1 MKILLIYP
9 YCLEN
14 RLHEE
19 DAGVVPMGLYYIGAL
34 LKENGYDVDI
44 LNFHGL
50 SQDQNK
56 IRAILKEKNADI
68 IGFSVLNANR
78 WGAID
83 IAKLAKKLNP
93 NVKIVFGGVAATFLW
108 KHFLTHF
115 KDPDVVV
122 IGEGEFPFLNLIKAI
137 ESEIDIESVRGIA
150 FRKGKE
156 IVRTPAQEPIQN
168 LDDLPIPAK
177 YFTYQHLALT
187 RGCAGNCTFC
197 GSPKFWNHKVR
208 FHSPQYFV
216 NQLELLYQRGVRFF
230 YISDDTFTMRE
241 DYVLEICKK
250 IIEKNLNISWA
261 AISRVN
267 YISESMLYQ
276 MRKAGCIQIS
286 YGIESGSEKIRELL
300 NKKITPEQIKRAF
313 SLTTRYGILARAY
326 FIYGCPGENDETIQE
341 TIDLI
346 LEIKPLSVIFY
357 ILDVFPGTA
366 LYDEFM
372 QKFGLSEDI
381 WLNRIEDIL
390 YFEKDPALP
399 KEQILAFGQRLR
411 TAYYRHLPEFAAAIE
426 LADQPE
432 LYELHAEFLSRLAM
446 TLSHGDY
453 AQIDAIPDKLRTAE
467 KLYERAL
474 RYHPDHRAYMG
485 LGMVYQKQKNFQQS
499 ARILEQGLARYPD
512 SESLN
517 LCMGICLMNMGN
529 FHKALDC
536 LLKIKNSKDAA
547 YYISQCHQ
555 ALGR

>member
-19 DAGVVPMGLYYIGAL
+19 DAAVVPMGVYYIGAL

-50 SQDQNK
+50 SEDQNK
-56 IRAILKEKNADI
+56 LRAILKEKKADL

-83 IAKLAKKLNP
+83 IAEIAKELNP
-93 NVKIVFGGVAATFLW
+93 DIKIVFGGVAATFLW

-115 KDPDVVV
+115 KAIDVIVM
-122 IGEGEFPFLNLIKAI
+122 GEGEFAFLNLIKAF
-137 ESEIDIESVRGIA
+137 EAQNDIESVRGIA
-150 FRKGKE
+150 FRKGKK
-156 IVRTPAQEPIQN
+156 IIRTQAQEPIQN
-168 LDDLPIPAK
+168 PDDLPIPAK

-197 GSPKFWNHKVR
+197 GSPQFWNRKVR
-208 FHSPQYFV
+208 FHSPEYFV

-230 YISDDTFTMRE
+230 YVSDDTFTMRE
-241 DYVLEICKK
+241 DYVLEICRK
-250 IIEKNLNISWA
+250 IIEKKLNINWA

-267 YISESMLYQ
+267 YASETMLYQ

-286 YGIESGSEKIRELL
+286 YGVESGSEKIRELL
-300 NKKITPEQIKRAF
+300 NKKITAEQVKRAF
-313 SLTTRYGILARAY
+313 FLTTRYGILARAY
-326 FIYGCPGENDETIQE
+326 FIYGCPGENDDTIRETIE
-341 TIDLI
+341 LI
-346 LEIKPLSVIFY
+346 LQIKPLSVIFY

-372 QKFGLSEDI
+372 AKFGLSEDI
-381 WLNRIEDIL
+381 WLERIEDIL
-390 YFEKDPALP
+390 YFEKDPALS

-411 TAYYRHLPEFAAAIE
+411 SEYYRHLPEFAAAIE
-426 LADQPE
+426 LTDQPE

-446 TLSHGDY
+446 TFSHGDY
-453 AQIDAIPDKLRTAE
+453 AQIEAIPDKLRTAE

-474 RYHPDHRAYMG
+474 RYHPDHRAYLG
-485 LGMVYQKQKNFQQS
+485 LGMVYQKQNNFQQS
-499 ARILEQGLARYPD
+499 ARILEQGLARYAD

-517 LCMGICLMNMGN
+517 LCMGICLMNMGD
-529 FHKALDC
+529 FHNALDC
-536 LLKIKNSKDAA
+536 LLKIKHSKDAA

-555 ALGR
+555 ALER

>member
-1 MKILLIYP
+1 M
-9 YCLEN
+9 
-14 RLHEE
+14 
-19 DAGVVPMGLYYIGAL
+19 
-34 LKENGYDVDI
+34 
-44 LNFHGL
+44 
-50 SQDQNK
+50 
-56 IRAILKEKNADI
+56 
-68 IGFSVLNANR
+68 
-78 WGAID
+78 
-83 IAKLAKKLNP
+83 
-93 NVKIVFGGVAATFLW
+93 
-108 KHFLTHF
+108 
-115 KDPDVVV
+115 
-122 IGEGEFPFLNLIKAI
+122 
-137 ESEIDIESVRGIA
+137 
-150 FRKGKE
+150 
-156 IVRTPAQEPIQN
+156 
-168 LDDLPIPAK
+168 
-177 YFTYQHLALT
+177 
-187 RGCAGNCTFC
+187 
-197 GSPKFWNHKVR
+197 
-208 FHSPQYFV
+208 
-216 NQLELLYQRGVRFF
+216 LYQRGVRFF
-230 YISDDTFTMRE
+230 YVSDDTFTMRE

-326 FIYGCPGENDETIQE
+326 LIYGCPGENDATIQE

-372 QKFGLSEDI
+372 EKFGLTEDI

-390 YFEKDPALP
+390 YFEKDPALS
-399 KEQILAFGQRLR
+399 KEQILAFGQKLR
-411 TAYYRHLPEFAAAIE
+411 TAYYRHLPEFAAVIE
-426 LADQPE
+426 LAEQPE
-432 LYELHAEFLSRLAM
+432 LYEPHAEFLSRLAM
-446 TLSHGDY
+446 TFSHGDY

-474 RYHPDHRAYMG
+474 RYHPNHRAYLG
-485 LGMVYQKQKNFQQS
+485 LGMVYQKQNNFQQS

-512 SESLN
+512 SDSLN

-529 FHKALDC
+529 FHNALDY

>member
-19 DAGVVPMGLYYIGAL
+19 DAAVVPMGVYSIGAL
-34 LKENGYDVDI
+34 LKENGYDLDI
-44 LNFHGL
+44 LNFHGM
-50 SQDQNK
+50 SNEQDK
-56 IRAILKEKNADI
+56 IKAILKEKNPDV

-115 KDPDVVV
+115 KEPDVVV

-197 GSPKFWNHKVR
+197 GSPKFWNRKVR

-216 NQLELLYQRGVRFF
+216 NQLEMLYQRGVRFF
-230 YISDDTFTMRE
+230 YVSDDTFTMRE

-300 NKKITPEQIKRAF
+300 NKKITTEQIKRAF

-326 FIYGCPGENDETIQE
+326 FIYGCPGENDQTIQE

-411 TAYYRHLPEFAAAIE
+411 TAYYRYLPEFAAVIE
-426 LADQPE
+426 LADMPE
-432 LYELHAEFLSRLAM
+432 LYEMHAEFLSRLAM

-453 AQIDAIPDKLRTAE
+453 AQIEAIPDKARTAE

-474 RYHPDHRAYMG
+474 RYYPDHRAYMG
-485 LGMVYQKQKNFQQS
+485 LGMAYQKQKDFQQS

>member
-19 DAGVVPMGLYYIGAL
+19 DASIVPMGLYYIGAL

-44 LNFHGL
+44 LNFHGM
-50 SQDQNK
+50 SSEQGNIK
-56 IRAILKEKNADI
+56 AILKEKNPDV

-93 NVKIVFGGVAATFLW
+93 DVNIVFGGVAATFLW

-115 KDPDVVV
+115 KGVDVVV
-122 IGEGEFPFLNLIKAI
+122 IGEGEIAFLNLIKAL
-137 ESEIDIESVRGIA
+137 EAQNDIESVRGIA

-156 IVRTPAQEPIQN
+156 IIRTQAQEPIQN
-168 LDDLPIPAK
+168 LDELPIPAK

-197 GSPKFWNHKVR
+197 GSPKFWNRKVR

-216 NQLELLYQRGVRFF
+216 NQLEMLYQRGVRFF
-230 YISDDTFTMRE
+230 YVSDDTFTMRE
-241 DYVLEICKK
+241 DDVIEICKK

-267 YISESMLYQ
+267 YISDAMLYQ

-300 NKKITPEQIKRAF
+300 NKKITTEQIKRAF

-326 FIYGCPGENDETIQE
+326 FIYGCPGENDETVQE

-372 QKFGLSEDI
+372 EKFGLTEDI

-390 YFEKDPALP
+390 YFEKDPELP
-399 KEQILAFGQRLR
+399 KERVLAFGQRLR
-411 TAYYRHLPEFAAAIE
+411 TAYYQHLPEFAAAIE
-426 LADQPE
+426 LTDQPE
-432 LYELHAEFLSRLAM
+432 LYEMYAEFLSRLAM
-446 TLSHGDY
+446 TFSHGDY
-453 AQIDAIPDKLRTAE
+453 AQMDAIPDKTRTAE

-474 RYHPDHRAYMG
+474 RYYPDHRAYLG

-512 SESLN
+512 SDSLN

-529 FHKALDC
+529 FNKALDY
-536 LLKIKNSKDAA
+536 LLKIKHSKDAA

-555 ALGR
+555 ILGR